1 MKRIFIYI
9 LLCGLITPIHSA
21 TSFPDNNNPAVAY
34 LVKGIVDLDKSISES
49 KQELYSLK
57 MNWYNI
63 CVRYLQKDPNSFKK
77 EDLESLI
84 NQTVEDIDGKEL
96 IDELSK
102 ALKEMKNYHY
112 SPVPTPTLFA
122 ESQSQ
127 KNGKKTP
134 SSNSQQKKG
143 NKETEP
149 SIPKDG
155 KIEEDPTKD
164 KPGNDKVV
172 DNDKKEN
179 MEDTPP
185 IDVPLVPTTTKDN
198 SDGKD
203 PAVSTPQ
210 KKDNTGTKED
220 KPEIKQPKKNDR
232 GSIEEGKSKVSKQKD
247 GGIK

>member
-112 SPVPTPTLFA
+112 SPIPKPTLFV
-122 ESQSQ
+122 ESQSK
-127 KNGKKTP
+127 KNSKKTS
-134 SSNSQQKKG
+134 SSNSQQKKI
-143 NKETEP
+143 NKDTEP
-149 SIPKDG
+149 STPKDG
-155 KIEEDPTKD
+155 KIEEDPTKE

-179 MEDTPP
+179 VVETPP
-185 IDVPLVPTTTKDN
+185 VDVPPVPTTKDD

-203 PAVSTPQ
+203 PVVSTPQ
-210 KKDNTGTKED
+210 KKDDTGTRD
-220 KPEIKQPKKNDR
+220 GKPEIKQPKKTDR
-232 GSIEEGKSKVSKQKD
+232 GSIEEGKSKVTKQND
-247 GGIK
+247 GGLK